1 MAPLARTKTTHRVI
15 REVMGLPLSS
25 FDQKLPSSAE
35 EGKAEAAKR
44 EPDRAKHK

>member
-1 MAPLARTKTTHRVI
+1 MSIFPTDFGEADCAWGDRLCAKSH
-15 REVMGLPLSS
+15 EVG
-25 FDQKLPSSAE
+25 KLPSSAE